1 VIPTREREDQ
11 LFADG
16 HRVIIAMDEV
26 GRGALAG
33 PVSVSAAVFV
43 ADLGEAPEGVK
54 DSKLVSEKKRG
65 PLAHEVAQWLPAVVV
80 GESTLQEVDQVGI
93 TRALGRAGARAL
105 GQLSRW
111 LDDAHR
117 PVVLLDGHHNWLSTH
132 LDYSIR
138 VVTQVKADRDCLSVA
153 ASSLVAKVT
162 RDRYMVEV
170 DPQFPHYGFASN
182 KGYGST
188 AHMAAI
194 DQFGPCP
201 IHRMSWL
208 RATELPLEQG

>member
-1 VIPTREREDQ
+1 MIPSRLKEEE
-11 LFADG
+11 LFAQG
-16 HRVIIAMDEV
+16 HRVVIAMDEV

-33 PVSVSAAVFV
+33 PVSVSAAVFL
-43 ADLGEAPEGVK
+43 ADLGEGPEGVK

-65 PLAHEVAQWLPAVVV
+65 PLAQEISEWLPAVVV
-80 GESTLQEVDQVGI
+80 GESSPGEVDQVGI

-105 GQLSRW
+105 GQLSSW
-111 LDDAHR
+111 LDQSHR
-117 PVVLLDGHHNWLSTH
+117 PVVLLDGHHDWLSSH
-132 LDYSIR
+132 LDYAIR

-162 RDRYMVEV
+162 RDRYMVGV

-182 KGYGST
+182 KGYGSSG
-188 AHMAAI
+188 HMAAI

-201 IHRMSWL
+201 IHRMTWL
-208 RATELPLEQG
+208 RPTELPLEQG

>member
-1 VIPTREREDQ
+1 VIPTRERENQ
-11 LFADG
+11 LFAEG

-33 PVSVSAAVFV
+33 PVSVSAAVFL
-43 ADLGEAPEGVK
+43 ADVGEGPEGVK

-65 PLAHEVAQWLPAVVV
+65 PLANEVAQWLPAVVV
-80 GESTLQEVDQVGI
+80 GESTSSEVDQVGI

-111 LDDAHR
+111 LDNSHQ
-117 PVVLLDGHHNWLSTH
+117 PVVLLDGHHNWLSPH

-170 DPQFPHYGFASN
+170 DPDFPHYGFASN
-182 KGYGST
+182 KGYGSA

-194 DQFGPCP
+194 DEFGPCP

-208 RATELPLEQG
+208 RATELPVGQG

>member
-1 VIPTREREDQ
+1 VIPSREREDQ
-11 LFADG
+11 LFAEG

-33 PVSVSAAVFV
+33 PVSVSAAVFLSDV
-43 ADLGEAPEGVK
+43 GEGPEGVK

-65 PLAHEVAQWLPAVVV
+65 PLALEVAQWLPAVVV
-80 GESTLQEVDQVGI
+80 GESTPQEVDTVGI

-111 LDDAHR
+111 LDDSYQ
-117 PVVLLDGHHNWLSTH
+117 PVVLLDGHHNWLSAH

-162 RDRYMVEV
+162 RDRYMVDG